1 VSEQSKLSR
10 TRVLLADDHTLF
22 REGLAGIL
30 SGQPDFEV
38 VSEACDGTEAVVKAR
53 ELIPDLIL
61 MDIEMPG
68 CDGLKATRQIKL
80 EFPSIR
86 VVMLTVKDDDEK
98 LFEAIRSG
106 AEGYLLKDIRSR
118 EMLALLRAAMQ
129 GEAAITSALASRIL
143 AEFRRLS
150 PHPPEFQKSE
160 PGLTPREQQVLN
172 LVAEGATNKE
182 IAEALTITVHTVK
195 RHMSH
200 ILGKLHLS
208 SRQEAARYALRR
220 GMIPPPDGDPP
231 QQGT

>member
-30 SGQPDFEV
+30 AGQPDFEV
-38 VSEACDGTEAVVKAR
+38 VSEACDGTEAIVKAR
-53 ELIPDLIL
+53 KLIPDLIL

-106 AEGYLLKDIRSR
+106 AQGYLLKDIRSR

-150 PHPPEFQKSE
+150 PHPPELQKSE

-200 ILGKLHLS
+200 ILGKLQLG

-220 GMIPPPDGDPP
+220 GMIPPAGEDPP
-231 QQGT
+231 QQPG

>member
-38 VSEACDGTEAVVKAR
+38 VSEACDGTEAIVKAR
-53 ELIPDLIL
+53 KLMPDLIL

-106 AEGYLLKDIRSR
+106 AQGYLLKDIRSR

-150 PHPPEFQKSE
+150 PHAPESQTSE
-160 PGLTPREQQVLN
+160 PGLTRREQEVLN